1 MVDSDPDSDLD
12 VIFVQIPLESS
23 SCRKEASVCELYL
36 RADANRAEERRMHVA
51 SAQPLFPYAS
61 KHVLSCGAFVVQE
74 EPPKLL
80 CRQHL
85 GQRTRRFFELV
96 YQHISVQP
104 SGSPIVVNRFNPQ
117 TTSLRLPKPI
127 LIVAYKLK
135 PPMPNFCLA
144 ILCTKVS
151 LTQRRQCLSRHKTN
165 PIDSPQQ
172 FIFLYC

>member
-1 MVDSDPDSDLD
+1 
-12 VIFVQIPLESS
+12 
-23 SCRKEASVCELYL
+23 
-36 RADANRAEERRMHVA
+36 MHVA

-74 EPPKLL
+74 EPPELS

-85 GQRTRRFFELV
+85 GQRTRHFFELV
-96 YQHISVQP
+96 YKHISVQP
-104 SGSPIVVNRFNPQ
+104 SDNPIVVNRFNPQ

-135 PPMPNFCLA
+135 IGHWGFRLA

>member
-1 MVDSDPDSDLD
+1 
-12 VIFVQIPLESS
+12 
-23 SCRKEASVCELYL
+23 
-36 RADANRAEERRMHVA
+36 MHVA

-74 EPPKLL
+74 EPPKLF

-85 GQRTRRFFELV
+85 GQRTRRFFELI

-135 PPMPNFCLA
+135 PPMLNFCLA
-144 ILCTKVS
+144 ILYTKAS
-151 LTQRRQCLSRHKTN
+151 LTQRKQCLSRHKTN

-172 FIFLYC
+172 FIFLYCKWRISYAGYLIASQNDKDQSASRRYRKIGTRCGC